1 MMMSIHP
8 QIKLTIIN
16 ILILTLITKKCKIKT
31 VTSKVKIALFTDTTP
46 SLTYWENKSLLH
58 LNITLA
64 AVFSSPQI
72 VMLY

>member
-1 MMMSIHP
+1 MSIHP

-46 SLTYWENKSLLH
+46 SLTYWEKQ
-58 LNITLA
+58 IT
-64 AVFSSPQI
+64 VTFEYYTCCRI
-72 VMLY
+72 